1 MKTSALKKHELP
13 PALPGFSAIA
23 RVWDEKN
30 QRVAAKIQS
39 GEFYVSKQGELIN
52 TVLGSCI
59 SVCIRDVKNSIGGMN
74 HFMLPMDSNQAES
87 KKLLSASARYG
98 NWAMEFLINEILK
111 AGGRKEYFEIKV
123 FGGGQVLADMEFM
136 DIGQRNINFVLSY
149 LRDEKLTIKS
159 QDVGGVYPRKLQYF
173 TDTGVVRLK
182 KIVNHANESSLQSTE
197 RTYARSLKNQSS
209 NAGDIT
215 LFD

>member
-13 PALPGFSAIA
+13 LALPGFSAIA

>member
-1 MKTSALKKHELP
+1 MKTGALKSHSLP

-23 RVWDEKN
+23 RGWDEKN
-30 QRVAAKIQS
+30 QRCAAKIQS
-39 GEFYVSKQGELIN
+39 GEFYVSSQGELIN

-59 SVCIRDVKNSIGGMN
+59 SVCIRDVKNAIGGMN
-74 HFMLPMDSNQAES
+74 HFMLPMDNNQNDS
-87 KKLLSASARYG
+87 RNLLTASARYG

-111 AGGRKEYFEIKV
+111 AGGKKEYFEVKV

-149 LRDEKLTIKS
+149 LKNEKLTIKA
-159 QDVGGVYPRKLQYF
+159 QDVGDVYPRKIQYF

-182 KIVNHANESSLQSTE
+182 RIVNLSKDSSLQSRE
-197 RTYARSLKNQSS
+197 RTYAKSLRNQSNS
-209 NAGDIT
+209 VGDIT